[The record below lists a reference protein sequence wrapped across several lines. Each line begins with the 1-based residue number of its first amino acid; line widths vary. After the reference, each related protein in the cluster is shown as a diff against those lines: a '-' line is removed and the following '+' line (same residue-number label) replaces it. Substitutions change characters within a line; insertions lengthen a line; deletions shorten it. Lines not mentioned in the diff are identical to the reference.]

1 MLSSAFGEWTNE
13 RTNVRVYTVQCA
25 TEKNEP
31 MVEYHFVETMAAT
44 NKKCGF
50 NELLQWN
57 DLSVCNLEY
66 SIYNR
71 STNQNSMKTYSF
83 IQEFVAKLCICKILY
98 FSILNTVSTAIIP
111 YNQRDMNNDDV
122 NCVSIAITTKFC
134 INSFNY
140 KRCAAFACISKW
152 IRSFHYC
159 PFNWI
164 SNKQY
169 DAILVWICMC
179 SGCINSGCL
188 SSMYS

>member
-1 MLSSAFGEWTNE
+1 MFSSAFGEWTNE
-13 RTNVRVYTVQCA
+13 RTNVRAYTVQCG
-25 TEKNEP
+25 TEMNKPTAEH
-31 MVEYHFVETMAAT
+31 HFVETMAAT

-71 STNQNSMKTYSF
+71 NTNQNCMNTYF
-83 IQEFVAKLCICKILY
+83 FQWICCKILHLQILN
-98 FSILNTVSTAIIP
+98 FSILNTVSAAIIP

-134 INSFNY
+134 IHSFNY
-140 KRCAAFACISKW
+140 KRCATFACISKW

-179 SGCINSGCL
+179 CGCINSGCL